1 MRPERN
7 VADAKRKMPSVSG
20 KRSQNAAT
28 RGVKVTKATSKS
40 GVSQGN
46 DQQHREKIASF
57 VQDLF
62 SQAWLQNLMKDL
74 QAREPK
80 SIEQLAELRKWS
92 ASSPALWPLHAIAM
106 PVCVERAEGSRLYDV
121 DGNEYIDFHLG
132 FGTQSLHGHN
142 PEPVVKAVK
151 EVMTRSP
158 GNSYFNSLELK
169 HVKLLKEL
177 IPHRERFTFLNSG
190 SDATAAAIRIS
201 RAFTGRKLVVK
212 FEGGLNGQVDVVSY
226 NSHPFYMGHPLMPFP
241 NKDKNGI
248 QLKSYLPGAQAV
260 SKDDMLIVGF
270 NDPMALEII
279 KKRKDEIACVIT
291 EPIPMS
297 IPYPEKTI
305 PFIRELGE
313 TCRKSNVILVLD
325 EVTSGFRYGPSG
337 VAGHFNL
344 HADLITYGK
353 VLGGLGIP
361 LSAVGGRSDILEM
374 TVTTGMSI
382 MDYGRR
388 MFMATTH
395 AGNYL
400 SMAASYASLSML
412 KDKGSAFY
420 ERTQQKVRRF
430 REGLAKLEVEPG
442 ISLQLLGY
450 GEFAGG
456 LAFMK
461 DAHVNANHMREF
473 APNMNPFATAVLTL
487 MLRRKG
493 IYFFSAPWFYS
504 GDAHSQQ
511 DYDTLLKHI
520 TDSVKEMKR
529 NGFSFTAMPSL

>member
-1 MRPERN
+1 MKTDRPVVDARQKSPPMSGKGVQTRTTRN
-7 VADAKRKMPSVSG
+7 VKISRNNVKAGGSP
-20 KRSQNAAT
+20 AA
-28 RGVKVTKATSKS
+28 
-40 GVSQGN
+40 
-46 DQQHREKIASF
+46 DQQHREKIGTF
-57 VQDLF
+57 VKDLF
-62 SQAWLQNLMKDL
+62 SQAWLQDL
-74 QAREPK
+74 LKELQQRQPK

-92 ASSPALWPLHAIAM
+92 ASSPGLWPLHAIPM
-106 PVCVERAEGSRLYDV
+106 PICVDRAEGSRLWDV

-142 PEPVVKAVK
+142 NETVVKAVK
-151 EVMTRSP
+151 EVMGRTP
-158 GNSYFNSLELK
+158 GNSYFNSMELK
-169 HVKLLKEL
+169 HVQLLREF
-177 IPHRERFTFLNSG
+177 IPHRERFTFLNAG
-190 SDATAAAIRIS
+190 SDATAAAIRMS

-212 FEGGLNGQVDVVSY
+212 FEGGLNGQVDMVSY

-248 QLKSYLPGAQAV
+248 QLKSYLPGAQALG
-260 SKDDMLIVGF
+260 KDDMVIVGF
-270 NDPMALEII
+270 NDPAALELI

-305 PFIRELGE
+305 PFVRELGE
-313 TCRKSNVILVLD
+313 VCKKSNVILVLD

-337 VAGHFNL
+337 VVGHFNL
-344 HADLITYGK
+344 HADLVTYGK

-395 AGNYL
+395 AGNAMA
-400 SMAASYASLSML
+400 MAASYASLSLL
-412 KDKGSAFY
+412 KEKGSAFY
-420 ERTQQKVRRF
+420 DRTRQKVTRF
-430 REGLAKLEVEPG
+430 REGLAKLDVEPG
-442 ISLQLLGY
+442 MSLQLLGY

-461 DAHVNANHMREF
+461 DGHKDANHMREF
-473 APNMNPFATAVLTL
+473 APHMNPFATGVLTL
-487 MLRRKG
+487 MLRRRG

-511 DYDTLLKHI
+511 DYDTLLGHI

-529 NGFSFTAMPSL
+529 NGFDFTASPL